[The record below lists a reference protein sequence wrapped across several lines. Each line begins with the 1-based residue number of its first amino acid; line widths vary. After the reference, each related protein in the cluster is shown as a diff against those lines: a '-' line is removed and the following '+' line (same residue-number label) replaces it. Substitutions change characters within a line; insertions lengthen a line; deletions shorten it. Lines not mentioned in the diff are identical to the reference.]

1 MNAYVFRIAQPETRR
16 IEVELSV
23 EARGASSLDV
33 RLPVWTPGSYL
44 VREHQR
50 HVDGLRAGAE
60 DGRELEVEKVDKHTW
75 RIDSGGARTV
85 RVLYR
90 LHCFEL
96 TVRTNHVDATHAFLN
111 PSAAAVFVVGREQ
124 EPCSVRLQ
132 MPHSWRA
139 WVALPFVEGDGSA
152 GDRAQAGGRSIGEGD
167 GSAGD
172 RAQAGGRSIGD
183 GLYLAH
189 DYDEL
194 ADSPFELGTEG
205 SHTSQTFAAQGVP
218 HELVVWGRGDFD
230 ARRVVPDIIKIID
243 AEAAI
248 FGGLPYGDRY
258 LFILHLNDKG
268 RGGLEHRRSCALLV
282 PRFSFV
288 QKAAYEDF
296 LLLVAHEFFHLW
308 NVKRL
313 RPAAFTPYDWT
324 RENHTRL
331 LWAMEGLTST
341 YEVMALRRAGLL
353 TPQRFLEIWAER
365 CTQLLRTPGRLR
377 MSLAQA
383 SYDAWIKH
391 YRPDESTQN
400 TTVSYYLK
408 GSVVGFLLDLE
419 LRRRSGGA
427 RSLDDLVRV
436 LFEKHGAAPGL
447 PEDGVEK
454 AAIELLGGERGLHDW
469 FQRAV
474 RSTQELPLQESL
486 AGVGLKAVLHAARSS
501 EDKGGVEEDPAEAPD
516 PATQARAWLGAAL
529 RDRSGAL
536 EVTSVAEGSPAQ
548 QIGLAA
554 GDELVACDGF
564 RSELK
569 SRLSRA
575 QPGQTVR
582 LSLVR
587 MDELLEVPVQLAPA
601 PRDTVTIVQDGKPPP
616 ELHALRE
623 KWLGAVWPAE

>member
-1 MNAYVFRIAQPETRR
+1 MNAYVFRITQPETRR

-50 HVDGLRAGAE
+50 HVDGLRASAE

-75 RIDSGGARTV
+75 RIASGGARMV

-132 MPHSWRA
+132 MPQSWRA
-139 WVALPFVEGDGSA
+139 WVALPFVEGERAEAAGSM
-152 GDRAQAGGRSIGEGD
+152 
-167 GSAGD
+167 
-172 RAQAGGRSIGD
+172 GD

-205 SHTSQTFAAQGVP
+205 SHTSHSFAAQGVP

-258 LFILHLNDKG
+258 LFILHLDDKG

-288 QKAAYEDF
+288 QKSAYEDF

-419 LRRRSGGA
+419 LRRRSRGA

-454 AAIELLGGERGLHDW
+454 AAIELLGGERGLHEW
-469 FQRAV
+469 FERTV

-486 AGVGLKAVLHAARSS
+486 AGVGLKAVLHAARNSD
-501 EDKGGVEEDPAEAPD
+501 DKGGAEEDPAEAPD
-516 PATQARAWLGAAL
+516 SATQTQTRAWLGAAL
-529 RDRSGAL
+529 RDRSGVL

-569 SRLSRA
+569 ARLSRA

-582 LSLVR
+582 LSLFR

>member
-1 MNAYVFRIAQPETRR
+1 MNAYTFRITQPEARR
-16 IEVELSV
+16 IEVELAV
-23 EARGASSLDV
+23 EARGAQSVDV

-50 HVDGLRAGAE
+50 HVDGLRALGEGGAE
-60 DGRELEVEKVDKHTW
+60 LPVEKVDKHTW
-75 RIDSGGARTV
+75 RVRCEGARTV
-85 RVLYR
+85 RVAYR

-111 PSAAAVFVVGREQ
+111 PSAAAVFVVGREA
-124 EPCSVRLQ
+124 EACSVRLQ
-132 MPHSWRA
+132 MPASWRA
-139 WVALPFVEGDGSA
+139 WVALPQEDGA
-152 GDRAQAGGRSIGEGD
+152 YRAQ
-167 GSAGD
+167 
-172 RAQAGGRSIGD
+172 
-183 GLYLAH
+183 

-205 SHTSQTFAAQGVP
+205 SHTAHTFTAQGVP

-248 FGGLPYGDRY
+248 FGGLPYSDRY

-288 QKAAYEDF
+288 QKSAYEDF
-296 LLLVAHEFFHLW
+296 LLLAAHEFFHLW

-341 YEVMALRRAGLL
+341 YEVMALRRAGLV

-365 CTQLLRTPGRLR
+365 VTQLLRTPGRLR
-377 MSLAQA
+377 TSLAQA
-383 SYDAWIKH
+383 SFDAWIKH
-391 YRPDESTQN
+391 YRPDESTGN
-400 TTVSYYLK
+400 TTISYYLK
-408 GSVVGFLLDLE
+408 GSIVGFLLDLE

-427 RSLDDLVRV
+427 RSLDDLVRA

-454 AAIELLGGERGLHDW
+454 AAIDLLGGDAGLNEW
-469 FQRAV
+469 FQRAI
-474 RSTQELPLQESL
+474 RSTEELQLEEAL
-486 AGVGLKAVLHAARSS
+486 EGVGLQAVQHPAKSA
-501 EDKGGVEEDPAEAPD
+501 EDKGGAQEHPEDAPD
-516 PATQARAWLGAAL
+516 PAAQARSWLGATV
-529 RDRSGAL
+529 RERNGAL
-536 EVTSVAEGSPAQ
+536 EVASVAEGSPAQ
-548 QIGLAA
+548 AGGLAA
-554 GDELVACDGF
+554 GDEIVACDGV
-564 RSELK
+564 RADLK
-569 SRLSRA
+569 QRLARG

-582 LSLVR
+582 LSLFR
-587 MDELLEVPVQLAPA
+587 MDELLETAVQLAPA
-601 PRDTVTIVQDGKPPP
+601 PRDTVTFLPDGKAAP
-616 ELHALRE
+616 ERAALRE
-623 KWLGAVWPAE
+623 KWLGGTWPGPE

>member
-1 MNAYVFRIAQPETRR
+1 MNAYTFRISRPETRR

-23 EARGASSLDV
+23 EARGERSLDV

-50 HVDGLRAGAE
+50 HVDGLKARAD
-60 DGRELEVEKVDKHTW
+60 DGRDLSVQKIDKSTW
-75 RIDSGGARTV
+75 RIASEGARAV
-85 RVLYR
+85 RISYR

-111 PSAAAVFVVGREQ
+111 PSAAAMFVVGRED
-124 EPCSVRLQ
+124 EPCSVRLA
-132 MPHSWRA
+132 MPQSWRA
-139 WVALPFVEGDGSA
+139 WVALPWEADGSA
-152 GDRAQAGGRSIGEGD
+152 GGRAEAEGRSIGGGEY
-167 GSAGD
+167 
-172 RAQAGGRSIGD
+172 RAQ
-183 GLYLAH
+183 

-205 SHTSQTFAAQGVP
+205 SHTAHTFEAQGVE

-230 ARRVVPDIIKIID
+230 ARRVIPDIIKIID
-243 AEAAI
+243 AEASI
-248 FGGLPYGDRY
+248 FAGLPYKDRY

-288 QKAAYEDF
+288 QKSAYEDF

-341 YEVMALRRAGLL
+341 YEVVALRRAGLI

-377 MSLAQA
+377 VSLSQA
-383 SYDAWIKH
+383 SFDAWIKH

-408 GSVVGFLLDLE
+408 GSIVGFLLDLE
-419 LRRRSGGA
+419 LRKRGK
-427 RSLDDLVRV
+427 SLDDLVRV
-436 LFEKHGAAPGL
+436 LFEKHGLPPGL

-454 AAIELLGGERGLHDW
+454 AAIELTRDPSLHDW

-474 RSTQELPLQESL
+474 HSTQELQLDEAL
-486 AGVGLKAVLHAARSS
+486 AGAGLRAALQPAKNAD
-501 EDKGGVEEDPAEAPD
+501 DKGGAAEEAPE
-516 PATQARAWLGAAL
+516 PPQLRGWLGAAL
-529 RDRSGAL
+529 REKSGAL
-536 EVTSVAEGSPAQ
+536 EVTSVAEGGPAQ
-548 QIGLAA
+548 LVGIAA
-554 GDELVACDGF
+554 GDELIAADGF
-564 RSELK
+564 RADLK
-569 SRLSRA
+569 QRLARA

-582 LSLVR
+582 LSLFR
-587 MDELLEVPVQLAPA
+587 MDELLEVAVQLASP
-601 PRDTVTIVQDGKPPP
+601 PRDTVTIARLPNATPDQR
-616 ELHALRE
+616 ALRE
-623 KWLGAVWPAE
+623 KWLGGTWGQSPQ